1 MRFKDYLT
9 EKRTNNVIV
18 VDVQPIYKSG
28 IRFDMYEFVEF
39 LQDQRNILY
48 YFNGPDTVGGDSKNE
63 IIDWLMEYSDY
74 NDDFYNKLNRETVWY
89 DKGYAFFR
97 NWMDNGA
104 DEGFIK
110 KAVRFMMIK
119 KVNDSR
125 DISTEE
131 WIEEFPEEENFFENY
146 YKEDCIYLPDIPINK
161 LKKWSGSYIVGGG
174 KNECLAEVLLLMSIF
189 NIKAKRV
196 KKFIY

>member
-97 NWMDNGA
+97 NWMDNGV